1 MASLTLT
8 APEPVVAPATRERR
22 RFLWMLPPLAA
33 LGLLVFYPL
42 GYVGWT
48 ALTGE
53 SDLYGAGTGTVLG
66 KVLTSADFTKA
77 LVNTIEI
84 AGLSTL
90 GCLVLGFALALI
102 VAFVPFPGARFVTRF
117 IDIMLAF
124 PSFLIA
130 LSFTFVY
137 GRAGFLNGVLDSVAG
152 AQVNVLYSRWG
163 VILAEITFYI
173 PFVMRPL
180 LAAFSQIDSSVIE
193 VAGSLGARPWRVIR
207 QVIFPE
213 AVPALLAG
221 GSLCLVLT
229 LNEFG
234 IILFIGAKGVT
245 TLPLL
250 IYSQAIQLSD
260 YTAACAVAV
269 VNVVLSLGLY
279 ALYRFL
285 INQAGGGGRA
295 AVE

>member
-1 MASLTLT
+1 MASLTL
-8 APEPVVAPATRERR
+8 AAPARAARERG
-22 RFLWMLPPLAA
+22 RFLWLLPPLAA

-42 GYVGWT
+42 AYVGWT
-48 ALTGE
+48 ALTGT
-53 SDLYGAGTGTVLG
+53 SDLYGSGMGTVLG

-77 LVNTIEI
+77 FVNTIEI

-90 GCLVLGFALALI
+90 GCLALGFVLALI
-102 VAFVPFPGARFVTRF
+102 AAFVPFPGARFVTRF

-152 AQVNVLYSRWG
+152 TQVNILYSRWG
-163 VILAEITFYI
+163 VILAEITFYV

-193 VAGSLGARPWRVIR
+193 VAFSLGARPWRVIR

-213 AVPALLAG
+213 AAPALLAG

-234 IILFIGAKGVT
+234 IILFTGAKGVI

-250 IYSQAIQLSD
+250 IYSQAIQLND

-269 VNVVLSLGLY
+269 VNVVLSLSLY

-285 INQAGGGGRA
+285 INRAGGGGRA

>member
-1 MASLTLT
+1 MASIT
-8 APEPVVAPATRERR
+8 ADVTVQAAAPVRR
-22 RFLWMLPPLAA
+22 RGGGLAWLIPPIAA
-33 LGLLVFYPL
+33 LAFMVFYPL
-42 GYVGWT
+42 GYVIWT

-53 SDLYGAGTGTVLG
+53 SDLYGSGTGKVLG
-66 KVLTSADFTKA
+66 KVLTSHDFTKA
-77 LVNTIEI
+77 LINTVEI

-90 GCLVLGFALALI
+90 GCLVLGFGLALI
-102 VAFVPFPGARFVTRF
+102 VAFVPFRGASLVTRF
-117 IDIMLAF
+117 IDIMLSF

-137 GRAGFLNGVLDSVAG
+137 GRTGFLNGLLG
-152 AQVNVLYSRWG
+152 THTTFLYSRWG
-163 VILAEITFYI
+163 VILAEITFYM

-180 LAAFSQIDSSVIE
+180 LASFSQIDSGLIE
-193 VAGSLGARPWRVIR
+193 VASSLGARPWRVIR

-234 IILFIGAKGVT
+234 IVLFIGAKGVT

-250 IYSQAIQLSD
+250 IYSEAIQLSD
-260 YTAACAVAV
+260 YTAACAVAL

-279 ALYRFL
+279 MLYRSV
-285 INQAGGGGRA
+285 ITRGGRRA
-295 AVE
+295 AVD